1 MTSILAGVTTSLVYV
16 ESAQVFCYNE
26 VYTKIT
32 WGRFPMTLR
41 ERLKQEIDSLNE
53 SQLSSIAEFMASI
66 KAQAQ
71 QLVQRTPFWQRATP
85 AERARDF
92 KEWAAGLPKIGL
104 SLSDEAFDRGTIY
117 E

>member
-1 MTSILAGVTTSLVYV
+1 
-16 ESAQVFCYNE
+16 
-26 VYTKIT
+26 
-32 WGRFPMTLR
+32 MTLR

-53 SQLSSIAEFMASI
+53 SQLSSIAEFVASI

-71 QLVQRTPFWQRATP
+71 QLVHRTPFWQRATL

-104 SLSDEAFDRGTIY
+104 SLSDEAFDRDTIY